1 MSETKNNRKSTET
14 NSISRKRFIGQAA
27 AATAGFM
34 VVPRHV
40 LGGKG
45 YKHPVTD

>member
-1 MSETKNNRKSTET
+1 MEEVKKDQNAA
-14 NSISRKRFIGQAA
+14 SRRSFLKTSAIAA
-27 AATAGFM
+27 SAFM

-45 YKHPVTD
+45 ST